1 MTDASLFSA
10 PRPGGVT
17 RRVTQAPRDGRSGM
31 TDLDVSIAT
40 QPARDASGSLPI
52 GHYAMLSDGS
62 SAALVGTDG
71 SIDWLCLPRFDSPA
85 LFSRL
90 LGPDAG
96 HFQIAPTAPYTVT
109 RAYIPGTLVLGTPFT
124 TDEGVVPLT
133 AALAVPEG
141 QRGHALGKDAP
152 HE

>member
-31 TDLDVSIAT
+31 TDLDVLVAT

-52 GHYAMLSDGS
+52 DHYAMLSDCS

-71 SIDWLCLPRFDSPA
+71 SVDWLCLPRFDSSA
-85 LFSRL
+85 VFSRL
-90 LGPDAG
+90 LDPEAG
-96 HFQIAPTAPYTVT
+96 HWSIAPVD
-109 RAYIPGTLVLGTPFT
+109 AYKVKRRYLPG
-124 TDEGVVPLT
+124 
-133 AALAVPEG
+133 
-141 QRGHALGKDAP
+141 
-152 HE
+152 